1 MNIRHDGAQND
12 LATGDLLLEKGRF
25 SEAAEAYRKMV
36 ELKPDS
42 APAYHKWGLALAAQD
57 KHAEAIEK
65 YRKAVELK
73 PDFAPA
79 YLDWGAALAG
89 QGKHVEAIE
98 RYRKAVELKPD
109 DPLAYRNWGLALAG
123 QGKHA
128 EAIEQYR
135 KAVELKPDFAVAY
148 HNWGLALAN
157 QEKHAEAI
165 EQYRKALDA
174 DPKYVDPCLDWGNVL
189 SDEGS
194 YEEAI
199 QVCQKAIR
207 VRPDFPYAYHNI
219 AVYLGEQGRYDEA
232 RKAWEAALQQ
242 YQRAEPV
249 RKTARDADF
258 FAYYGGLVHELFG
271 ELDKAERILQEG
283 LFIAPDHQGILIA
296 LGKLHKERHD
306 EPVRKGELPGG
317 KTAAYW
323 TARDYFRRAE
333 RALKER
339 LQQLEDYRSLLSLG
353 DLYIEMQEYD
363 EARKYLEKARDRDGE
378 AAAPRISLGVVSS
391 RREDYKEAARHF
403 EDAHRRNPH
412 DLTLWSNLAEV
423 YNKLKETEKAE
434 TEFRKI
440 LRITDGHIDS
450 QIGLGE
456 VYTAMGDGGDTESYG
471 FGIRHFTRAIEL
483 GRSKQGSKRLRT
495 RDLAGLLY
503 SRGYARVKLYE
514 ASRLLADESHLDEA
528 LKDFEQCCVLDPDN
542 YKADRARTKL
552 RQRLGRFVRHW
563 IAEKL
568 GPWLVLMPSLLVL
581 ALTQSSFFVGWP
593 KPMESASYIALT
605 FGAMIFVVV
614 GLFLPQIQK
623 IKGAGIEIEK
633 SPVTQITTSG
643 TLGISK

>member
-1 MNIRHDGAQND
+1 MNIQHDGAQDD
-12 LATGDLLLEKGRF
+12 LVAGDLLFDKGRF
-25 SEAAEAYRKMV
+25 PEAAEA
-36 ELKPDS
+36 
-42 APAYHKWGLALAAQD
+42 
-57 KHAEAIEK
+57 

-73 PDFAPA
+73 PDS
-79 YLDWGAALAG
+79 
-89 QGKHVEAIE
+89 
-98 RYRKAVELKPD
+98 
-109 DPLAYRNWGLALAG
+109 PLAYRNWGLALAG

-128 EAIEQYR
+128 EAIERYR
-135 KAVELKPDFAVAY
+135 KAVELKPDYALAYLGWGAALGSQGKHAEAIEQYRKAAELKPDYVLAY

-157 QEKHAEAI
+157 QGKHAEAI
-165 EQYRKALDA
+165 ERYRRALDT
-174 DPKYVDPCLDWGNVL
+174 DPKYVDACLDWGNVL

-194 YEEAI
+194 YDEAI
-199 QVCQKAIR
+199 EVCQRAIR

-249 RKTARDADF
+249 RKTARDPDF
-258 FAYYGGLVHELFG
+258 FAYYGGVVHELFG

-283 LFIAPDHQGILIA
+283 LSIAPGHQGILVA

-306 EPVRKGELPGG
+306 EPVRKGEVPGG

-323 TARDYFRRAE
+323 RARDYFRRAE
-333 RALKER
+333 RGLKER
-339 LQQLEDYRSLLSLG
+339 LQQSEDYRSFLLLG

-363 EARKYLEKARDRDGE
+363 EAKKYLEKARDKDGE
-378 AAAPRISLGVVSS
+378 AAAPRSSLGVVSS
-391 RREDYKEAARHF
+391 RREEYKEAARHF
-403 EDAHRRNPH
+403 EDAHRRSPH

-423 YNKLKETEKAE
+423 YNKLKATEKAE

-471 FGIRHFTRAIEL
+471 FGIRHFTRAIDL
-483 GRSKQGSKRLRT
+483 GRSQQGSKRLRT

-542 YKADRARTKL
+542 YKSDRARIKI

-563 IAEKL
+563 LAEKL
-568 GPWLVLMPSLLVL
+568 GPWLVLTPSLLVL
-581 ALTQSSFFVGWP
+581 ALAQSCFFLGRP
-593 KPMESASYIALT
+593 KPIEATPYIALT
-605 FGAMIFVVV
+605 FGALIFVVV

-633 SPVTQITTSG
+633 SSVTQITTSG